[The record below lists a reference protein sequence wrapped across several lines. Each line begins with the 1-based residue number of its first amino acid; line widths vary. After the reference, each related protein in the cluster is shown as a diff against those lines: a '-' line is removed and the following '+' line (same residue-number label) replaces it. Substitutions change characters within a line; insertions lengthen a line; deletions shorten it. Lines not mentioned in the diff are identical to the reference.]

1 MELHLVLDCADPAGL
16 APFWAKTLD
25 FEVLW
30 SVPPYVGLGRADAP
44 LMLLLQQVPEA
55 KSVKNRMH
63 IDIPAADIETKVTEL
78 VAAGATRLDE
88 GVSELGPARWVRMAD
103 PQGNE
108 FCVCRG

>member
-1 MELHLVLDCADPAGL
+1 MLHLVLDCNDPQSL
-16 APFWAKTLD
+16 APFWATALN
-25 FEVLW
+25 FEALW
-30 SVPPYVGLGRADAP
+30 SFEQYIGLGRADAP

-63 IDIPAADIETKVTEL
+63 IDIPTPDIEAKVAEL

-108 FCVCRG
+108 FCVCKG